1 MGSLL
6 GPSLANAFLSYYEK
20 NWLNNCPRG
29 FKPVFYQRYIYDIFL
44 LFKSNDHLKH
54 FQDFLNSCHS
64 NMSFSMETEKE
75 NKLSFLDVEVICEQG
90 NFTNTVYRKPTF
102 SGVYSNFE
110 SFLPPVYKFGMVYT
124 LVYRCF
130 RISSN
135 WTQFHTELTFLKG
148 IFRKNDYP
156 ENFIDKCFK
165 KILNNVNLVK
175 ENVPTVKKKRLL
187 LVLPYLGI
195 IFLQTRTKLQ
205 QALKGVL
212 NCCKLEIVFKC
223 QARLS
228 NSFRYKDPIPKDLIF
243 GVVYKFQCGLCNE
256 SYYGESIRHLD
267 IRSGEHIG
275 VSPLTGKKVKPSN
288 NNAICDHLLHCNF
301 LPSFD
306 NFSVLVYESKKYLLE
321 IKESLLIMRDKP
333 PLNRDINSAPL
344 YLFDKVS

>member
-1 MGSLL
+1 
-6 GPSLANAFLSYYEK
+6 
-20 NWLNNCPRG
+20 
-29 FKPVFYQRYIYDIFL
+29 
-44 LFKSNDHLKH
+44 
-54 FQDFLNSCHS
+54 
-64 NMSFSMETEKE
+64 
-75 NKLSFLDVEVICEQG
+75 
-90 NFTNTVYRKPTF
+90 
-102 SGVYSNFE
+102 
-110 SFLPPVYKFGMVYT
+110 MVYT

-148 IFRKNDYP
+148 MFRKNGYP

-165 KILNNVNLVK
+165 KFLNNVHLVK
-175 ENVPTVKKKRLL
+175 ENVPTVEKKRLL

-195 IFLQTRTKLQ
+195 ISLQTRTKLQ

-212 NCCKLEIVFKC
+212 NCCKLEFVFKC

-228 NSFRYKDPIPKDLIF
+228 NSFRYKHPIPKLIS

-275 VSPLTGKKVKPSN
+275 VSPHTGKKVKPSN
-288 NNAICDHLLHCNF
+288 NSAICDHLLHCNF
-301 LPSFD
+301 LSSFD
-306 NFSVLVYESKKYLLE
+306 NFSVLAYENKKYLLE

-333 PLNRDINSAPL
+333 SLNRNINSAPL
-344 YLFDKVS
+344 YRFDKVSFSLFHVSLFNLVSLFPVKCHYKIVKKKLFIILNMT